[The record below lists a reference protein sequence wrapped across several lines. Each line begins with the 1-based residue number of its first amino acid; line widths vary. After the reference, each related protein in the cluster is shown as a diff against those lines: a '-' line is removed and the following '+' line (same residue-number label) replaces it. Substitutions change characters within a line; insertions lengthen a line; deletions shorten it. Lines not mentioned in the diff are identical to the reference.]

1 MSVRTDDVIVVGSG
15 VGGLVCALCMA
26 PRAVTLI
33 TKTPQ
38 LEGGSSLWA
47 QGGIAAAISPDDSP
61 EAHAADTLSAG
72 AGLSDPERARAL
84 TEMGAAS
91 LEWLCDIGIPFDRNI
106 DGTLALAKEA
116 AHRHSRVVHAGGDRT
131 GHALVRSL
139 CNRLRETTKIDVLED
154 TVVVDLVV
162 WDGEVNGVIAF
173 SQATGWTF
181 HRASSV
187 VFATGGI
194 GMAWWQTT
202 NPVEATGDGLAMA
215 ARAGAKLTNLE
226 FVQFHPTALAVESDN
241 GASLPLLTEALRGA
255 GALLLDET
263 GCRFM
268 VSEHPLAELA
278 PRDVVARAIQK
289 RARAG
294 QRVFLDLRPALSGDD
309 NGSFPQ
315 AIQTAKDA
323 GFDPFEEPL
332 PVTPASHYHMGGI
345 EVDRVGRT
353 SINGLWA
360 CGEVASTGIH
370 GANRLAS
377 NSLLE
382 AVVYAR
388 QVAEDIR
395 GHRGAKKVDV
405 MLTPAAPKIP
415 SNHASAELKRI
426 VVATRK
432 AMSQYV
438 GISRSGSDLATGIVE
453 FSSLDR
459 TLHELIGTASKT
471 VAHSAEMVRQWG
483 EARNVILVAQ
493 LVSYAAYQ
501 REESRGAHYRDDYPT
516 PRPEWRRA
524 QSFTADALVEWN
536 KKSDD
541 AKCTHSLNN
550 AA

>member
-15 VGGLVCALCMA
+15 FGGLVCALTMA

-47 QGGIAAAISPDDSP
+47 QGGIAASMGPEDSP
-61 EAHAADTLSAG
+61 QAHAADTLTAG
-72 AGLSDPERARAL
+72 AGLSDPDRTQAL

-91 LEWLCDIGIPFDRNI
+91 LEWLCKVGIPFDRNI

-116 AHRHSRVVHAGGDRT
+116 AHRHSRVAHAGGDRT
-131 GHALVRSL
+131 GRALVRALS
-139 CNRLRETTKIDVLED
+139 NRLREKTTINVLEN
-154 TVVVDLVV
+154 TFVLDLIVR
-162 WDGEVNGVIAF
+162 DGEVKGVIAF
-173 SQATGWTF
+173 RQATGWTF
-181 HRASSV
+181 HQASNV

-202 NPVEATGDGLAMA
+202 NPVEVTGDGLAMA
-215 ARAGAKLTNLE
+215 ARAGAELTNLE
-226 FVQFHPTALAVESDN
+226 FVQFHPTALAIESDN

-255 GALLLDET
+255 GALLLDES
-263 GCRFM
+263 GYRFM
-268 VSEHPLAELA
+268 LSEHPLAELA

-294 QRVFLDLRPALSGDD
+294 QGVFLDLRPALSGD
-309 NGSFPQ
+309 NSEMFPQ
-315 AIQTAKDA
+315 AIQTARDA
-323 GFDPFEEPL
+323 GFNPFEEPL

-345 EVDRVGRT
+345 EVDHVGRS
-353 SINGLWA
+353 SIKGLWA

-388 QVAEDIR
+388 RVAKNILEY
-395 GHRGAKKVDV
+395 GGAERDRFVS
-405 MLTPAAPKIP
+405 TPAVPQISP
-415 SNHASAELKRI
+415 DCASEDLKCI
-426 VVATRK
+426 VNATRK
-432 AMSQYV
+432 VMTEHV
-438 GISRSGSDLATGIVE
+438 GILRRRVDLEATISE
-453 FSSLDR
+453 LSWLDR
-459 TLHELIGTASKT
+459 TLHELYGGASKT
-471 VAHSAEMVRQWG
+471 VVHNAEMVRLWG
-483 EARNVILVAQ
+483 EARNLILVAQ
-493 LVSYAAYQ
+493 LVSYAALQ

-524 QSFTADALVEWN
+524 QSFAADALSKEN
-536 KKSDD
+536 Y
-541 AKCTHSLNN
+541 L
-550 AA
+550 

>member
-15 VGGLVCALCMA
+15 VAGLVCALSMA
-26 PRAVTLI
+26 PRSVTLM

-47 QGGIAAAISPDDSP
+47 QGGIAASIGPEDSP

-72 AGLSDPERARAL
+72 VGLSDPERTRAL

-91 LEWLCDIGIPFDRNI
+91 LEWLCDIGVPFDRNI

-139 CNRLRETTKIDVLED
+139 SNRLRETTKIDVLED
-154 TVVVDLVV
+154 TVIVDLVV
-162 WDGEVNGVIAF
+162 RDGEVKGVIAF
-173 SQATGWTF
+173 SQVTGWAF
-181 HRASSV
+181 HQASSV

-255 GALLLDET
+255 GALLLDES

-268 VSEHPLAELA
+268 VSEHREAELA

-294 QRVFLDLRPALSGDD
+294 QRVFLDLRPALSGSD
-309 NGSFPQ
+309 SFPQ

-323 GFDPFEEPL
+323 GFNPFEEPL

-345 EVDRVGRT
+345 DVDLVGRT

-395 GHRGAKKVDV
+395 VRRRDEREDV
-405 MLTPAAPKIP
+405 IPAPAVPQIP
-415 SNHASAELKRI
+415 PNSAITDLKRI
-426 VVATRK
+426 VSATRK

-438 GISRSGSDLATGIVE
+438 GISRSGSILATGIVE
-453 FSSLDR
+453 LSRLDR

-483 EARNVILVAQ
+483 EARNLILVAQ
-493 LVSYAAYQ
+493 LVSYAAHQ

-516 PRPEWRRA
+516 PRAEWRRA
-524 QSFTADALVEWN
+524 QSFAADALVEWN
-536 KKSDD
+536 RSG
-541 AKCTHSLNN
+541 
-550 AA
+550 

>member
-1 MSVRTDDVIVVGSG
+1 MASREMSVRTDDVIVVGSG
-15 VGGLVCALCMA
+15 IAGLVCALSMA

-47 QGGIAAAISPDDSP
+47 QGGIAASMGPEDSP

-72 AGLSDPERARAL
+72 AGLSDPERTRAM

-91 LEWLCDIGIPFDRNI
+91 LEWLCEVGIPFDRNI
-106 DGTLALAKEA
+106 DGTLALAREA

-139 CNRLRETTKIDVLED
+139 SNRLRETTTIDVLED
-154 TVVVDLVV
+154 TVVLDLVV
-162 WDGEVNGVIAF
+162 WDGEVKGVIAF

-181 HRASSV
+181 HQASNV
-187 VFATGGI
+187 VLATGGI
-194 GMAWWQTT
+194 GMAWWETT

-215 ARAGAKLTNLE
+215 VRAGAKLTNLE
-226 FVQFHPTALAVESDN
+226 FVQFHPTALAVESDI

-255 GALLLDET
+255 GALLLDES
-263 GCRFM
+263 GFRFM
-268 VSEHPLAELA
+268 VSEHREAELA

-294 QRVFLDLRPALSGDD
+294 QRVFLDLRPALSGSS
-309 NGSFPQ
+309 SFPQ

-323 GFDPFEEPL
+323 GFNPFEEPL

-345 EVDRVGRT
+345 EVDLVGRT

-395 GHRGAKKVDV
+395 VHHGAEKEDV
-405 MLTPAAPKIP
+405 ITAPAVPKIP

-426 VVATRK
+426 VDATRK
-432 AMSQYV
+432 AMSEHV

-453 FSSLDR
+453 LSRLDR
-459 TLHELIGTASKT
+459 TLRELIGTASKT
-471 VAHSAEMVRQWG
+471 VAHSAEMVRQWD
-483 EARNVILVAQ
+483 EARNLVLVAK
-493 LVSYAAYQ
+493 LVSYAAHQ

-524 QSFTADALVEWN
+524 QSFAADALVERN
-536 KKSDD
+536 RSG
-541 AKCTHSLNN
+541 
-550 AA
+550 